1 MPAVGTADNEDDV
14 ARLSPGA
21 EFREEPGDL
30 VPMWSALRTHPLM
43 VQRKSSV
50 DNFCD
55 LRFQENLLIT
65 MVGVDDI
72 EMARASVAVD
82 KTFFQGNLLQIESH
96 L

>member
-1 MPAVGTADNEDDV
+1 
-14 ARLSPGA
+14 
-21 EFREEPGDL
+21 
-30 VPMWSALRTHPLM
+30 M
-43 VQRKSSV
+43 VQKKSSV

-72 EMARASVAVD
+72 DMARASVAVD